1 MQDQDEGLKA
11 NKEILKNGSYQDY
24 CIENDLLYKGEL
36 KQLVIPKTLEKE
48 IIKRTHGIG
57 HFSCKKM
64 KQIISNSYYINQW
77 DKKLQDFMKTCIPCL
92 LAKRKSGKQKGFLHP
107 IEKKSMPLHTL
118 HIDHIG
124 PLMEAKKQY
133 NYILTMVDAFTKFTW
148 IFPTKS
154 TTNKETLDKLKIFQ
168 QHFGNPDRIITDK
181 GTAFTVN
188 DFREFCE
195 TEGIQH
201 ISITTGVPRGN
212 GQVERVHR
220 KIISVLTKLCSED
233 PSFWY
238 KHVNRLQ
245 RALNSTYHRTIDTT
259 SFTLTIG
266 TKLRQKEDL
275 EIIQIL
281 QSEEVEQYNRNRED
295 LRVKAKHHILKVQEE
310 NRRNLNKHRKEGCKY
325 EIGDFVAIKR
335 TQFGVGLK
343 LRPK

>member
-1 MQDQDEGLKA
+1 M
-11 NKEILKNGSYQDY
+11 KE
-24 CIENDLLYKGEL
+24 
-36 KQLVIPKTLEKE
+36 
-48 IIKRTHGIG
+48 
-57 HFSCKKM
+57 
-64 KQIISNSYYINQW
+64 IISNSYYINHL
-77 DKKLQDFMKTCIPCL
+77 DKKLQDFMTTCIPCL
-92 LAKRKSGKQKGFLHP
+92 LATRKSGKQEGFLHP
-107 IEKKSMPLHTL
+107 IEKESMPLHTL

-124 PLMEAKKQY
+124 PLMETKKQY

-154 TTNKETLDKLKIFQ
+154 TTSKETLDKLKIFQ

-181 GTAFTVN
+181 VTAFTGN

-201 ISITTGVPRGN
+201 ITITTGVPRGN

-220 KIISVLTKLCSED
+220 TIISVLTKLCIED
-233 PSFWY
+233 PFLWY
-238 KHVNRLQ
+238 KHISQLQ
-245 RALNSTYHRTIDTT
+245 RALSTYHRSIDTT
-259 SFTLTIG
+259 PFILMIG
-266 TKLRQKEDL
+266 TNLRQKENL

-295 LRVKAKHHILKVQEE
+295 LRVKAKQHILKVQEE
-310 NRRNLNKHRKEGCKY
+310 NRRNFNKHRKEGCKY

-343 LRPK
+343 LRPKYLGPYRIIRIKRNDRYDVEKVHAHDEGPGKTSTSVDQTKQWPDDL